1 METRDEHL
9 INRLMPDHPELRKLM
24 DDHREFEKKL
34 REFNERPFLTPLE
47 DQEKKVLQKAKLAG
61 KDKIEMIIAPHRTQ

>member
-1 METRDEHL
+1 
-9 INRLMPDHPELRKLM
+9 
-24 DDHREFEKKL
+24 
-34 REFNERPFLTPLE
+34 LTPLE